1 MRAAK
6 TRTAIV
12 IIAVAVV
19 VGLLFSTLV
28 IELGVR
34 RSTEIGSA
42 RLGAD
47 ILLLP
52 SPLPDLIIYIQW
64 KDPVFITPTN
74 ATAHLLYLRPSYID
88 YNATLNRE
96 ISTIPGIIGVSPQVY
111 VETINRSG
119 LSVALVGFD
128 PATDFTILPWLKA
141 AGQGHLDLGPMM
153 AVAGSGTG
161 FAVGDKI
168 PWRGVSLDVVAVL
181 EPTSSSTD
189 STVFFPIQTA
199 YQLAQSAGPSPRP
212 LNQAQSST
220 SLSFKSGQI
229 SALLI
234 KLRDNASEQ
243 QVGNQISS
251 SLSNY
256 VIIYG
261 AIATKQVSLETRG
274 IATYEFILAGL
285 LGTSILILIASLMS
299 MTINERKRE
308 FGLLRS
314 IGATKLTISRL
325 VMTEAGV
332 VSLVGSLLGLLVG
345 GAVLIVSESLLAQ
358 SYNIAFEQPMASE
371 LAIFLV
377 GSLALGMLI
386 GTAAA
391 TYPAYAAARMD
402 PYEAI
407 TRGE

>member
-1 MRAAK
+1 M
-6 TRTAIV
+6 
-12 IIAVAVV
+12 
-19 VGLLFSTLV
+19 
-28 IELGVR
+28 
-34 RSTEIGSA
+34 
-42 RLGAD
+42 
-47 ILLLP
+47 P
-52 SPLPDLIIYIQW
+52 
-64 KDPVFITPTN
+64 
-74 ATAHLLYLRPSYID
+74 
-88 YNATLNRE
+88 
-96 ISTIPGIIGVSPQVY
+96 
-111 VETINRSG
+111 
-119 LSVALVGFD
+119 
-128 PATDFTILPWLKA
+128 
-141 AGQGHLDLGPMM
+141 
-153 AVAGSGTG
+153 
-161 FAVGDKI
+161 
-168 PWRGVSLDVVAVL
+168 
-181 EPTSSSTD
+181 
-189 STVFFPIQTA
+189 
-199 YQLAQSAGPSPRP
+199 
-212 LNQAQSST
+212 
-220 SLSFKSGQI
+220 LSFKSGQV

-243 QVGNQISS
+243 QVGHKISS

-314 IGATKLTISRL
+314 IGATQLTISRI

-345 GAVLIVSESLLAQ
+345 GAVLLVSETLLAQ
-358 SYNIAFEQPMASE
+358 SYNISFAAPVASE
-371 LAIFLV
+371 LALFLV

-402 PYEAI
+402 PYEAM

>member
-6 TRTAIV
+6 SRTAIV

-88 YNATLNRE
+88 YNATLDRQ
-96 ISTIPGIIGVSPQVY
+96 ISTIPGITGVSPQVY
-111 VETINRSG
+111 VDRINHSG
-119 LSVALVGFD
+119 LSDALVGFD

-141 AGQGHLDLGPMM
+141 AGQGHLELGPMM

-161 FAVGDKI
+161 YAVGDTI
-168 PWRGVSLDVVAVL
+168 SWRGASLDVVAVL

-189 STVFFPIQTA
+189 NTVFFPIQTA
-199 YQLAQSAGPSPRP
+199 YRLAQSAGPSPRSA
-212 LNQAQSST
+212 NQGQNPT
-220 SLSFKSGQI
+220 SLAFKSGQV

-243 QVGNQISS
+243 QVGHQISS

-314 IGATKLTISRL
+314 IGATQLAISRI

-345 GAVLIVSESLLAQ
+345 GAVLLVSETLLAQ
-358 SYNIAFEQPMASE
+358 SYNISFAQPMASE
-371 LAIFLV
+371 LALFLV

-402 PYEAI
+402 PYEAM

>member
-6 TRTAIV
+6 SRTAIV

-88 YNATLNRE
+88 YNATLDRQ
-96 ISTIPGIIGVSPQVY
+96 ISTIPGIAGVSPQVY
-111 VETINRSG
+111 VDRINHSG
-119 LSVALVGFD
+119 LSDALVGFD

-141 AGQGHLDLGPMM
+141 AGQGHLELGPMM

-161 FAVGDKI
+161 YKVGDTI
-168 PWRGVSLDVVAVL
+168 AWRGASLDVVAVL

-189 STVFFPIQTA
+189 NTIFFPIQTA
-199 YQLAQSAGPSPRP
+199 YQLAQSAGPSPRSA
-212 LNQAQSST
+212 NQGQSST

-243 QVGNQISS
+243 QVGHQISS

-314 IGATKLTISRL
+314 IGATQLTISRI

-345 GAVLIVSESLLAQ
+345 GAVLLVSETLLAQ
-358 SYNIAFEQPMASE
+358 SYNISFAQPMASE
-371 LAIFLV
+371 LALFLV

-402 PYEAI
+402 PYEAM

>member
-1 MRAAK
+1 
-6 TRTAIV
+6 
-12 IIAVAVV
+12 
-19 VGLLFSTLV
+19 
-28 IELGVR
+28 
-34 RSTEIGSA
+34 
-42 RLGAD
+42 
-47 ILLLP
+47 
-52 SPLPDLIIYIQW
+52 
-64 KDPVFITPTN
+64 
-74 ATAHLLYLRPSYID
+74 
-88 YNATLNRE
+88 
-96 ISTIPGIIGVSPQVY
+96 
-111 VETINRSG
+111 
-119 LSVALVGFD
+119 
-128 PATDFTILPWLKA
+128 
-141 AGQGHLDLGPMM
+141 
-153 AVAGSGTG
+153 
-161 FAVGDKI
+161 
-168 PWRGVSLDVVAVL
+168 LDVVAVL

-189 STVFFPIQTA
+189 NTVFFPIQTA
-199 YQLAQSAGPSPRP
+199 YQLAQSAGPSPRSA
-212 LNQAQSST
+212 NQGQSST

-243 QVGNQISS
+243 QVGHQISS

-314 IGATKLTISRL
+314 IGATQLTISRI

-345 GAVLIVSESLLAQ
+345 GAVLLVSEILLAQ
-358 SYNIAFEQPMASE
+358 SYNISFAQPMASE
-371 LAIFLV
+371 LALFLV

-402 PYEAI
+402 PYEAM

>member
-6 TRTAIV
+6 SRTAIV

-88 YNATLNRE
+88 YNATLDRQ
-96 ISTIPGIIGVSPQVY
+96 ISTIPGITGVSPQVY
-111 VETINRSG
+111 VDRINHSG
-119 LSVALVGFD
+119 LSDALVGFD

-141 AGQGHLDLGPMM
+141 AGQGHLELGPMM

-161 FAVGDKI
+161 YAVGDTI
-168 PWRGVSLDVVAVL
+168 AWRGASLDVVAVL

-189 STVFFPIQTA
+189 NTVFFPIQTA
-199 YQLAQSAGPSPRP
+199 YQLAQSAGPSPRSA
-212 LNQAQSST
+212 NQGQSPMP
-220 SLSFKSGQI
+220 LSFKSGQV

-243 QVGNQISS
+243 QVGHQISS

-314 IGATKLTISRL
+314 IGATQLTISRI

-345 GAVLIVSESLLAQ
+345 GAVLLISETLLAQ
-358 SYNIAFEQPMASE
+358 SYNISFTPPMASE
-371 LAIFLV
+371 LALFLV

-402 PYEAI
+402 PYEAM

>member
-6 TRTAIV
+6 ARTAIV

-19 VGLLFSTLV
+19 VGLLFSTFV

-74 ATAHLLYLRPSYID
+74 STAHLLYLRPSYID
-88 YNATLNRE
+88 YNATLDKR
-96 ISTIPGIIGVSPQVY
+96 ISSIPGVVGVSPQLY
-111 VETINRSG
+111 VDSITHTG
-119 LSVALVGFD
+119 HSVALVGFD

-141 AGQGHLDLGPMM
+141 AGQGNLELGPKM
-153 AVAGSGTG
+153 AVAGSDTG
-161 FAVGDKI
+161 YAVGDTI
-168 PWRGVSLDVVAVL
+168 TWRGTSLGVVAVL
-181 EPTSSSTD
+181 EPTSSSMD
-189 STVFFPIQTA
+189 NTVFFPIRTA
-199 YQLAQSAGPSPRP
+199 YQLAQSGGPSPVP
-212 LNQAQSST
+212 PIQAQGSAPAQ
-220 SLSFKSGQI
+220 FKSDQI

-243 QVGNQISS
+243 QVGHQISS

-261 AIATKQVSLETRG
+261 AIATRQVSLETRG

-299 MTINERKRE
+299 MTVNERKRE

-314 IGATKLTISRL
+314 IGATKLTISRV
-325 VMTEAGV
+325 VMTEAGL
-332 VSLVGSLLGLLVG
+332 VSLIGSLLGLLVG
-345 GAVLIVSESLLAQ
+345 SAVLLVSETLLAQ
-358 SYNIAFEQPMASE
+358 SYNIAFSQPTASE
-371 LAIFLV
+371 LDVYLV
-377 GSLALGMLI
+377 GSLALGLLI

-391 TYPAYAAARMD
+391 TYPAYAATRMD

>member
-1 MRAAK
+1 
-6 TRTAIV
+6 
-12 IIAVAVV
+12 
-19 VGLLFSTLV
+19 
-28 IELGVR
+28 
-34 RSTEIGSA
+34 
-42 RLGAD
+42 
-47 ILLLP
+47 
-52 SPLPDLIIYIQW
+52 
-64 KDPVFITPTN
+64 
-74 ATAHLLYLRPSYID
+74 
-88 YNATLNRE
+88 
-96 ISTIPGIIGVSPQVY
+96 
-111 VETINRSG
+111 
-119 LSVALVGFD
+119 VGFD

-141 AGQGHLDLGPMM
+141 AGQGHLELGPMM

-161 FAVGDKI
+161 YAVGNTI
-168 PWRGVSLDVVAVL
+168 AWRGASLDVVAVL

-189 STVFFPIQTA
+189 NTVFFPIQTA
-199 YQLAQSAGPSPRP
+199 YQLAQSAGPSPRSA
-212 LNQAQSST
+212 NQGQSST

-243 QVGNQISS
+243 QVGHKISS

-314 IGATKLTISRL
+314 IGATQLTISRI

-345 GAVLIVSESLLAQ
+345 GAVLLVSETLLAQ
-358 SYNIAFEQPMASE
+358 SYNISFAAPVASE
-371 LAIFLV
+371 LALFLV

-402 PYEAI
+402 PYEAM

>member
-6 TRTAIV
+6 ARTAIV

-19 VGLLFSTLV
+19 VGLLFSTFV

-34 RSTEIGSA
+34 RSTEVGSA

-88 YNATLNRE
+88 YNATLDRA
-96 ISTIPGIIGVSPQVY
+96 ISKIPGIAGVSPQVY
-111 VETINRSG
+111 VDSINRSG
-119 LSVALVGFD
+119 IPVALVGFD

-141 AGQGHLDLGPMM
+141 AGQGHLDIGPMM

-161 FAVGDKI
+161 YTVGDTI
-168 PWRGVSLDVVAVL
+168 PWRGASLHVVAVL
-181 EPTSSSTD
+181 EPTSSSMD
-189 STVFFPIQTA
+189 NTVFFPTQTA
-199 YQLAQSAGPSPRP
+199 YQLAQSAGPSPGP
-212 LNQAQSST
+212 ANQGQNSST
-220 SLSFKSGQI
+220 VQFKPGQI

-243 QVGNQISS
+243 MVGNRISS

-314 IGATKLTISRL
+314 IGATKATISRI
-325 VMTEAGV
+325 VMTEAGL
-332 VSLVGSLLGLLVG
+332 VSLVGSVFGLLVG
-345 GAVLIVSESLLAQ
+345 SAVLLVSESLLSQ
-358 SYNIAFEQPMASE
+358 SYNIAFVQPTASE

-391 TYPAYAAARMD
+391 TYPAYAATRMD

-407 TRGE
+407 RRGE

>member
-19 VGLLFSTLV
+19 VALLFSTLV

-52 SPLPDLIIYIQW
+52 SPLPDVIIYIQW

-88 YNATLNRE
+88 YNATLNKA
-96 ISTIPGIIGVSPQVY
+96 ISTIPGITGVSPQVY
-111 VETINRSG
+111 VDTINRSG

-128 PATDFTILPWLKA
+128 PTTDFTILPWLKA
-141 AGQGHLDLGPMM
+141 AGQGHLDLEPMM

-161 FAVGDKI
+161 YAVGDKI
-168 PWRGVSLDVVAVL
+168 AWRGVSLNVVAVL

-189 STVFFPIQTA
+189 STVFFPIRTA
-199 YQLAQSAGPSPRP
+199 YQLAQSAGPPPRP
-212 LNQAQSST
+212 PNQAQSST

-243 QVGNQISS
+243 QVGHQISS

-299 MTINERKRE
+299 MAINERKRE

-314 IGATKLTISRL
+314 IGATKLTISRI
-325 VMTEAGV
+325 VMAEAGL
-332 VSLVGSLLGLLVG
+332 VSLIGSLLGLLVG
-345 GAVLIVSESLLAQ
+345 GAVLVVSESLLAQ

-371 LAIFLV
+371 LAFFLV

>member
-6 TRTAIV
+6 SRTAIV

-28 IELGVR
+28 IELGVT

-52 SPLPDLIIYIQW
+52 SPLPNLIIYIQW

-88 YNATLNRE
+88 YNATLDRQ
-96 ISTIPGIIGVSPQVY
+96 ISTIPGITGVSPQVY
-111 VETINRSG
+111 VDRIDHSG
-119 LSVALVGFD
+119 LSDALVGFD

-141 AGQGHLDLGPMM
+141 AGQGHLELGPMM

-161 FAVGDKI
+161 YAVGDTI
-168 PWRGVSLDVVAVL
+168 TWRGASLDVVAVL

-189 STVFFPIQTA
+189 NTVFFPIQTA
-199 YQLAQSAGPSPRP
+199 YQLAQSAGPSPRSA
-212 LNQAQSST
+212 NQGQSPT

-243 QVGNQISS
+243 QVGHQISS

-261 AIATKQVSLETRG
+261 AFATKQV
-274 IATYEFILAGL
+274 IL
-285 LGTSILILIASLMS
+285 
-299 MTINERKRE
+299 
-308 FGLLRS
+308 
-314 IGATKLTISRL
+314 
-325 VMTEAGV
+325 
-332 VSLVGSLLGLLVG
+332 
-345 GAVLIVSESLLAQ
+345 
-358 SYNIAFEQPMASE
+358 
-371 LAIFLV
+371 
-377 GSLALGMLI
+377 
-386 GTAAA
+386 
-391 TYPAYAAARMD
+391 
-402 PYEAI
+402 
-407 TRGE
+407 